1 MKTTL
6 DLDDRLLGEAKR
18 RAAAEGVTLKAWVED
33 ALRARVLPR
42 PATERRYRFEPPVVE
57 GERPPAV
64 DVADR
69 RALYDFLD
77 EAR

>member
-6 DLDDRLLGEAKR
+6 DLDDRLLEAAKQ
-18 RAAAEGVTLKAWVED
+18 RAAAAGKTLKAYIED
-33 ALRARVLPR
+33 ALRAQMLPR
-42 PATERRYRFEPPVVE
+42 VHRGERFRLALPTVR
-57 GERPPAV
+57 GTRPPAV

-77 EAR
+77 EKP